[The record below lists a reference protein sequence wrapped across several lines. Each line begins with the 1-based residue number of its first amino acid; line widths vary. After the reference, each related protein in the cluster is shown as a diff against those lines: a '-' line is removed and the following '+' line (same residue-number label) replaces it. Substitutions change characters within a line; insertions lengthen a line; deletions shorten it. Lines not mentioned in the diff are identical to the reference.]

1 MDWLFNKTFHHNL
14 SNSSIGAEFKIVENQ
29 GEMCYDNVQC
39 ALHLNKL
46 IYDHQNLIIPFEG
59 ESNPAKL
66 WSKVLLP
73 APDSPVIATLSP

>member
-29 GEMCYDNVQC
+29 CEMCYDNVQC

-46 IYDHQNLIIPFEG
+46 IYDNQNLII
-59 ESNPAKL
+59 SA
-66 WSKVLLP
+66 VDTDRH
-73 APDSPVIATLSP
+73 AIAILSEISLNVVVTVAGDDQI